1 VKRLLL
7 RRAGVPGPPASARP
21 PVRPER
27 PGRSLQEVMP
37 RHALVAAGRFVA
49 ADVAHALAIDD
60 EREIVAE
67 VECPGQQ
74 CGPGLLL
81 LPISDVARCDD
92 HQASVADLQGGVQD
106 FRIPEHAVGSL

>member
-1 VKRLLL
+1 
-7 RRAGVPGPPASARP
+7 
-21 PVRPER
+21 
-27 PGRSLQEVMP
+27 MP
-37 RHALVAAGRFVA
+37 RHAVVAAGRFVA